1 MEKDAVETL
10 VFMSS
15 PKNASYQRGNMLGT
29 PLRREVRGRGT
40 RERGMG
46 EREVRER
53 EVERVL
59 DGSGGESS
67 SSGEEEDEEEGGRR
81 MRMRM
86 RG

>member
-15 PKNASYQRGNMLGT
+15 PKNASYQRGSFLGT
-29 PLRREVRGRGT
+29 PLRREVAGRERELDGGGRG
-40 RERGMG
+40 
-46 EREVRER
+46 ER

-67 SSGEEEDEEEGGRR
+67 SSGEEEEEEEGGR
-81 MRMRM
+81 MRMRRRM

>member
-15 PKNASYQRGNMLGT
+15 PKNASYQRGSLRGT
-29 PLRREVRGRGT
+29 PLRWVGGGGVRVVGGRGRG
-40 RERGMG
+40 
-46 EREVRER
+46 ER

-67 SSGEEEDEEEGGRR
+67 SSGEEEEEEEGGR
-81 MRMRM
+81 MRMRRRM

>member
-1 MEKDAVETL
+1 METL

-15 PKNASYQRGNMLGT
+15 PKNASYQRGSLLGT
-29 PLRREVRGRGT
+29 PLRREVAGRERELDGGGRG
-40 RERGMG
+40 
-46 EREVRER
+46 ER

-67 SSGEEEDEEEGGRR
+67 NSGEEEEEEGGR
-81 MRMRM
+81 MRMRRRM

>member
-15 PKNASYQRGNMLGT
+15 PKNASYQRGSLLGT
-29 PLRREVRGRGT
+29 PLRREVAGREREVGGRGRG
-40 RERGMG
+40 
-46 EREVRER
+46 ER

-67 SSGEEEDEEEGGRR
+67 SSGEEEEEEEEGGR
-81 MRMRM
+81 MRMRRRM